1 MQNEN
6 VRRNYFPGIFIII
19 ILTEKKI
26 RNIIVRMLTIKGDV
40 MMTFHYL
47 LMANQAIYQRRLM
60 EILKNTDLTPGQPKV
75 LDYLK
80 DHDGE
85 TQKEIAAACYIE
97 AATITSVLNGMEA
110 KGLIERKRLNGNRRS
125 FHVFMTEK
133 GRKMQ
138 KKVEEIFLKMEE
150 ETFEGISE
158 EKRNEFM
165 NKFSQIHKNI
175 TKPS

>member
-1 MQNEN
+1 ME
-6 VRRNYFPGIFIII
+6 
-19 ILTEKKI
+19 
-26 RNIIVRMLTIKGDV
+26 
-40 MMTFHYL
+40 TFHYL

-60 EILKNTDLTPGQPKV
+60 DCLKPTELTPGQPKV

-80 DHDGE
+80 DRDGA

-133 GRKMQ
+133 GRELQM
-138 KKVEEIFLKMEE
+138 KVEEIFLKLEE
-150 ETFEGISE
+150 ETFRDFPE
-158 EKRNEFM
+158 EKRSEFM
-165 NKFSQIHKNI
+165 ELFYRLHKNM
-175 TKPS
+175 TSL